1 MRALWFKKHLQ
12 IFKVLNCISKGFPR
26 NIMWHR
32 FIRKYVFLYCTRLI
46 TTRLMESWVAA
57 YFCLPLELHVNTLFY
72 VIVFA
77 HRLGRPHYRIFVILQ
92 RISWDQYWSLKC
104 THLQCLSSL
113 DQGWLNNGIE
123 SNDYYK
129 IPWNTMCWCHFFN
142 DYNICQPSTR
152 FWNILFQKIENA

>member
-1 MRALWFKKHLQ
+1 MRATMRALWFKKHLQ

-46 TTRLMESWVAA
+46 STRLMESWVAA
-57 YFCLPLELHVNTLFY
+57 YFCLPLELRMNTLFH

-77 HRLGRPHYRIFVILQ
+77 HWLGRPHYRIFVILQ

-123 SNDYYK
+123 SND
-129 IPWNTMCWCHFFN
+129 
-142 DYNICQPSTR
+142 
-152 FWNILFQKIENA
+152 

>member
-12 IFKVLNCISKGFPR
+12 IFKVLNCIFKGFPR

-46 TTRLMESWVAA
+46 TTRRMESWVAA
-57 YFCLPLELHVNTLFY
+57 YFCLPLELHMNTLFH

-77 HRLGRPHYRIFVILQ
+77 HWLGRPHYRIFVILQ

-113 DQGWLNNGIE
+113 DQGWLGSNQMINIKYHGILCVGVIF
-123 SNDYYK
+123 SMTT
-129 IPWNTMCWCHFFN
+129 IFVSLVLGSGTFF
-142 DYNICQPSTR
+142 P
-152 FWNILFQKIENA
+152 KK